1 MITEAEKKA
10 MRRESIRLAEL
21 DRISELEVAE
31 RKGRNKGIEEGK
43 GIGIELGKEFGIEE
57 GKVLGKELGKEESI
71 KVMHSNGFD
80 ADFISKALSVDLEY
94 VKHVL
99 ENN

>member
-1 MITEAEKKA
+1 MITEAEKEA

-43 GIGIELGKEFGIEE
+43 
-57 GKVLGKELGKEESI
+57 EESI
-71 KVMHSNGFD
+71 KAMHSNGFD
-80 ADFISKALSVDLEY
+80 ADFISKALSLDLEY

>member
-1 MITEAEKKA
+1 MITEAEKEA
-10 MRRESIRLAEL
+10 MLRESIRLAEL

-43 GIGIELGKEFGIEE
+43 E
-57 GKVLGKELGKEESI
+57 LGKELGKEESI
-71 KVMHSNGFD
+71 KAMHSNGFD
-80 ADFISKALSVDLEY
+80 ADFISKALSLDLEY

-99 ENN
+99 KNN

>member
-1 MITEAEKKA
+1 MLNEYDKSEKAAMLREA
-10 MRRESIRLAEL
+10 RRKAEL

-43 GIGIELGKEFGIEE
+43 GIGIELGKE
-57 GKVLGKELGKEESI
+57 ESI
-71 KVMHSNGFD
+71 KAMHSNGFD
-80 ADFISKALSVDLEY
+80 ADFISKALSLDLEY

>member
-1 MITEAEKKA
+1 MISETEKEA

-43 GIGIELGKEFGIEE
+43 GIGIELGKELGI
-57 GKVLGKELGKEESI
+57 EESI
-71 KVMHSNGFD
+71 KAMHSNGFD
-80 ADFISKALSVDLEY
+80 TDFISKALSLDLEY
-94 VKHVL
+94 VKRVL

>member
-1 MITEAEKKA
+1 MITVAEKKA

-43 GIGIELGKEFGIEE
+43 GIGI
-57 GKVLGKELGKEESI
+57 
-71 KVMHSNGFD
+71 
-80 ADFISKALSVDLEY
+80 
-94 VKHVL
+94 
-99 ENN
+99 

>member
-1 MITEAEKKA
+1 MITEAEKEA

-31 RKGRNKGIEEGK
+31 RKGRNNEQIE
-43 GIGIELGKEFGIEE
+43 
-57 GKVLGKELGKEESI
+57 VI
-71 KVMHSNGFD
+71 KTMHSNGFD
-80 ADFISKALSVDLEY
+80 ADFISKALSLDLEY